1 MSEHPLERKIK
12 DWLGSRPSFSTQ
24 FCTDTMRGELVDYFK
39 NNDLSQDD
47 VCKLFGQK
55 WQRRPALLKKQLQV
69 GFEISENVSIT
80 RLNSNK
86 TYTVTDPIKL
96 LWF

>member
-69 GFEISENVSIT
+69 GLKLGSVNFENISIFRSKSSWAYMDEN
-80 RLNSNK
+80 
-86 TYTVTDPIKL
+86 
-96 LWF
+96 